1 MANNSKRSGSFIKR
15 KREPGGKLTRVI
27 DIKNLV
33 RRRNKVRSRVLSHI
47 QTTIKRGLKSVV
59 RNLTN
64 KVRRA
69 KRKLVININS
79 EKITLLRRN
88 KTIGS
93 YLKRT
98 GLILYDEIIS
108 VIRPDSRR
116 RNNKL
121 TRTVFANE
129 VQTVSRTKRVSGS
142 VCSTIRTSRNQ
153 VPAVYGNNPDERV
166 YIIAN
171 DTLIERN
178 LPLVS
183 DIKKVVSGII
193 CKVAAAGIQPA
204 IGAKNNSVVLVL
216 GKKRRGQTEM
226 QKVVLRQDY
235 FVINRGNVENVRIR
249 IGKNVIAASVETTIG
264 TLTGVVPLITGHFGF
279 FRKRH
284 GKLAIRTNIQAVS
297 RIGRNK
303 QRSNAAVGNIPGSKR
318 NLSFARTQNVGII
331 IGKNIPAAD
340 IEALVSSVCQIVAC
354 LRGNTN
360 TGNSQLP
367 VRTNMQNIVLL
378 RRNKTGKDIAIHKV
392 SGGKNNLAVSV
403 SMKNVY
409 AGVRQNIRRTNI
421 KITVIPIP
429 EIIEPVFGN
438 FRDDR
443 SLYKQ
448 LPIRV
453 ELNSITISVRPDVA
467 DSNTKSVIADFE
479 NVPFRFGNRHR
490 RRSKLIAFLRGL
502 VRFLIIEKNRIK
514 ITHGIS

>member
-15 KREPGGKLTRVI
+15 KRESGSKLTRVI

-33 RRRNKVRSRVLSHI
+33 RRGNKVRSRVLRHI
-47 QTTIKRGLKSVV
+47 QTTIKRSLKGIV
-59 RNLTN
+59 RNLTD

-88 KTIGS
+88 KPIGS

-98 GLILYDEIIS
+98 RLVLYDEIIS

-121 TRTVFANE
+121 TRAVFANE
-129 VQTVSRTKRVSGS
+129 VQTISRAKRISRRIRA
-142 VCSTIRTSRNQ
+142 TIGTSCNQ
-153 VPAVYGNNPDERV
+153 ISAIRGNNPDERV
-166 YIIAN
+166 YIITN

-178 LPLVS
+178 LPLIS
-183 DIKKVVSGII
+183 NIKKVVSGVV
-193 CKVAAAGIQPA
+193 CKVAAAGIQPT

-249 IGKNVIAASVETTIG
+249 IGKNVIAASIETTIR

-284 GKLAIRTNIQAVS
+284 SELAIRTNIQAVS

-318 NLSFARTQNVGII
+318 NLAFACTQNVGII

-340 IEALVSSVCQIVAC
+340 IETLISSVCQIVTC

-367 VRTNMQNIVLL
+367 IRTNMQNITLL
-378 RRNKTGKDIAIHKV
+378 RRNKTGKNIAIHKV
-392 SGGKNNLAVSV
+392 SGGKNNLAVSI
-403 SMKNVY
+403 SMENVY

-421 KITVIPIP
+421 EITVIPVP
-429 EIIEPVFGN
+429 EVIEPIFGN
-438 FRDDR
+438 FRNDR

-448 LPIRV
+448 FPIRV
-453 ELNSITISVRPDVA
+453 ELNGIAISVRPDVA

-479 NVPFRFGNRHR
+479 NVPFRFDNRHR
-490 RRSKLIAFLRGL
+490 RRSKLVAFLRRL